1 MTSCKMILE
10 EAFGFMD
17 TLPDDSQEKNV
28 DLDDSVDPVIDIPLN
43 SFSAE

>member
-1 MTSCKMILE
+1 
-10 EAFGFMD
+10 MD
-17 TLPDDSQEKNV
+17 KLPDDSQEKNV